1 MTDERRF
8 ILCSPTERGEH
19 MNTLRRV
26 MDPTISALC
35 EQRGVDFMW
44 PVQGEWWG
52 IQRKTIADLWA
63 SVDDGRL
70 NVELG
75 QISTEIHHA
84 VFIIEGKLMATVEGL
99 FTAGRTSR
107 SVGTHIKALMTLAS
121 KGMTVVQTET
131 AQHTGFAVAAIA
143 QWTREAKHSIGATRP
158 KAVGKWGRADSRE
171 WGVHF
176 LQGFPGIGADSAAAI
191 VDVYGVPLQWTIGEG
206 ELRQVPGIGRG
217 RAEKLIAA
225 LA

>member
-1 MTDERRF
+1 MTNEARLIF
-8 ILCSPTERGEH
+8 MSPTERGEH
-19 MNTLRRV
+19 VNVLRRTMEPRV
-26 MDPTISALC
+26 SALC
-35 EQRGVDFMW
+35 EQRGVDFLW
-44 PVQGEWWG
+44 PVDGEWWG

-84 VFIIEGKLMATVEGL
+84 VFIIEGRLQATVEGL
-99 FTAGRTSR
+99 FNAGRTSR
-107 SVGTHIKALMTLAS
+107 SVGTHVKALMTLAA

-131 AQHTGFAVAAIA
+131 AQHTGFAVTAIA
-143 QWTREAKHSIGATRP
+143 QWTRESKHSIGMTRP

-176 LQGFPGIGADSAAAI
+176 LQGFPGIGADSAGAI
-191 VDVYGVPLQWTIGEG
+191 VDMHGVPLQWTIGED
-206 ELRQVPGIGRG
+206 ELRKVPGIGKG

-225 LA
+225 LT